1 MLQCSLS
8 PMTEVAMVRIAETEL
23 LILVLHVKA
32 HESDQ
37 AQAPLTVLNP
47 FEHKTQT
54 GVQLNDDQNSDH
66 KVAVSGAIE
75 ESSSSE
81 EEKNGEAKAA
91 EAPQI
96 RRIGKHHSSD
106 KSVAGGGVIIGG
118 LVTAIFA
125 AVFCYIRVT
134 RRRDTRY

>member
-1 MLQCSLS
+1 MNNRLGL
-8 PMTEVAMVRIAETEL
+8 VVL
-23 LILVLHVKA
+23 LLAQILALHVKA

-47 FEHKTQT
+47 FEHKAQT
-54 GVQLNDDQNSDH
+54 GVQLHVDDQNSDH

-75 ESSSSE
+75 ESPSSSE
-81 EEKNGEAKAA
+81 EKSGESNEAA

-96 RRIGKHHSSD
+96 RRMGKHHSSD
-106 KSVAGGGVIIGG
+106 RSVAGGGVIIGG